1 MLTIEWTV
9 SLGTRIAEPQ
19 THAAM
24 LHEIGK
30 LTDEESW
37 HELERDIL
45 DNYCYGIVPGEY
57 VPQDLIAAAC
67 EGGTLTNEIE
77 EALVSKLEEIGI
89 LK

>member
-1 MLTIEWTV
+1 MLTIEWDV

-37 HELERDIL
+37 HELERQIL
-45 DNYCYGIVPGEY
+45 DNYCGIVSGEY
-57 VPQDLIAAAC
+57 VPQDVIAAAC
-67 EGGTLTNEIE
+67 EGGTLPAGVE
-77 EALVSKLEEIGI
+77 EALVSKLEEIGV